1 MKSYVTELCVMCN
14 VLAMNHRHLNF
25 YNSVANPNIKN
36 STSSIYMNSP
46 SVSMYRGGRIS
57 QYLAYWAIDW

>member
-1 MKSYVTELCVMCN
+1 MCN

-46 SVSMYRGGRIS
+46 SVSIYRGGRIS

>member
-1 MKSYVTELCVMCN
+1 MCN

-36 STSSIYMNSP
+36 STSSIYKLTFGIYI
-46 SVSMYRGGRIS
+46 YRGGRIS